1 MAGFYAT
8 LYNTATGALISS
20 RKITQQQ
27 LDDFLV
33 DNPGTAYIER
43 YCGNVDQCIVDIT
56 TDPHTLIE
64 KPAIQDHSSWLR
76 MFRTMLLQD
85 CDWTVGVDS
94 PLSDSKKAEW
104 QTYRQALRDLP
115 TQYPGPI
122 ASQDDITWPSKPE

>member
-8 LYNTATGALISS
+8 LYYTATGALISS

-27 LDDFLV
+27 LDDFV
-33 DNPGTAYIER
+33 EANPGTAYIER
-43 YCGNVDQCIVDIT
+43 YCGDVDKCIIDIT

-64 KPAIQDHSSWLR
+64 KPAIADHSSWLR
-76 MFRTMLLQD
+76 MFRSMLLQD

-122 ASQDDITWPSKPE
+122 ASQDDITWPTKPA

>member
-1 MAGFYAT
+1 MY
-8 LYNTATGALISS
+8 YTATGNLISS
-20 RKITQQQ
+20 RKITQVQ
-27 LDDFLV
+27 LDDFIEA
-33 DNPGTAYIER
+33 NPGTAYIER
-43 YCGNVDQCIVDIT
+43 YCGDVDNCIVDIT

-64 KPAIQDHSSWLR
+64 KPLISDHTEWMR
-76 MFRTMLLQD
+76 MFRSMELKH

-115 TQYPGPI
+115 TQYPGAI